1 MVRAQV
7 LTAALTTAFL
17 LGGCGG
23 GGSDTQATVTPTVS
37 PVNDSNPGSSRDTS
51 GSDTAGSATGAGSGT
66 GTDAGT
72 GTCSAPAS
80 GTCGGTGTD
89 TGNGAG
95 TGTGTGS
102 GTGTGTGTDTGADTG
117 CHDIFTQCFDVSAVR
132 ISKYKNNKQAAATYT
147 FDDGYASSSTIA
159 SIFESYGLRASFY
172 IVAGAVPETQWSM
185 WRDLEA
191 KGHEIGNHSMTHTID
206 LSDPTLSD
214 QTLNTEINDAQTL
227 IAQKLGT
234 KPMTFAFPWHAY
246 SDRSLNVALQHH
258 FAVRKPDIGESTY
271 HFVFFD
277 QDHSV
282 DEAHALADA
291 NAQLADTV
299 AVGGW
304 FVAAGHGIDGD
315 GWSPIT
321 SNFLNQHLTF
331 AAKYSSKLW
340 TDTFLNVSRY
350 RMCRPQLTPQ
360 VSIASSSVVKVRL
373 AGTVDPALCTEPL
386 SVTMPVIDVPHGQLH
401 AHLADGTEVPVKIFN
416 GALVV
421 GVRPGDEVSV
431 EITHQ

>member
-1 MVRAQV
+1 
-7 LTAALTTAFL
+7 
-17 LGGCGG
+17 
-23 GGSDTQATVTPTVS
+23 
-37 PVNDSNPGSSRDTS
+37 
-51 GSDTAGSATGAGSGT
+51 
-66 GTDAGT
+66 
-72 GTCSAPAS
+72 
-80 GTCGGTGTD
+80 
-89 TGNGAG
+89 
-95 TGTGTGS
+95 
-102 GTGTGTGTDTGADTG
+102 
-117 CHDIFTQCFDVSAVR
+117 VSAVK
-132 ISKYKNNKQAAATYT
+132 ISKYKNNKQAAASYT
-147 FDDGYASSSTIA
+147 FDDGNVSSPVIA
-159 SIFESYGLRASFY
+159 SIFESYGLRASFF
-172 IVAGAVPETQWSM
+172 IVAGAVPDTQWSM
-185 WRDLEA
+185 WRDLA
-191 KGHEIGNHSMTHTID
+191 GKGHEIGNHSMTHTID

-234 KPMTFAFPWHAY
+234 RPLAFAFPWHAY
-246 SDRSLNVALQHH
+246 SDRSLKVAFQNH
-258 FAVRKPDIGESTY
+258 FAVRKTDIGESTY

-304 FVAAGHGIDGD
+304 YVAAGHGIDGD

-340 TDTFLNVSRY
+340 TDTFMNVSRY
-350 RMCRPQLTPQ
+350 RMCRPQLTPE
-360 VSIASSSVVKVRL
+360 VNVASSSVVKVRL

-431 EITHQ
+431 EIVH

>member
-1 MVRAQV
+1 MVRVQV
-7 LTAALTTAFL
+7 LAATLVTTTFL
-17 LGGCGG
+17 LSGCGG
-23 GGSDTQATVTPTVS
+23 GGSDTQTAAAPSVS
-37 PVNDSNPGSSRDTS
+37 PVSDSNPGSS
-51 GSDTAGSATGAGSGT
+51 
-66 GTDAGT
+66 
-72 GTCSAPAS
+72 
-80 GTCGGTGTD
+80 TD
-89 TGNGAG
+89 T
-95 TGTGTGS
+95 
-102 GTGTGTGTDTGADTG
+102 GTGTGTGTDAGSGTCSAAASGTCDGTGTGTDPGADTG
-117 CHDIFTQCFDVSAVR
+117 CHDIFTQCFDVSAVK

-172 IVAGAVPETQWSM
+172 IIAGAVPDEQWSM

-246 SDRSLNVALQHH
+246 SDRSLEVALQHH

-350 RMCRPQLTPQ
+350 RMCRPQLTPE

-386 SVTMPVIDVPHGQLH
+386 SVVMPVIDVPHGQLH

-431 EITHQ
+431 EIAH

>member
-1 MVRAQV
+1 MVRAQA
-7 LTAALTTAFL
+7 LTAALITAFL

-23 GGSDTQATVTPTVS
+23 GGSDAKTAATAPSVS
-37 PVNDSNPGSSRDTS
+37 PATDSNPGSSTDT
-51 GSDTAGSATGAGSGT
+51 GTGNGTGTGTDTNTGT

-72 GTCSAPAS
+72 GTCSSPGSA
-80 GTCGGTGTD
+80 TCGGTDTGTD
-89 TGNGAG
+89 TG
-95 TGTGTGS
+95 
-102 GTGTGTGTDTGADTG
+102 
-117 CHDIFTQCFDVSAVR
+117 CRDIFTNCFDVNAVR
-132 ISKYKNNKQAAATYT
+132 IAKYKDNKQAAATYT
-147 FDDGYASSSTIA
+147 FDDGNPSSSTIA
-159 SIFESYGLRASFY
+159 SIFESYGLRATFY
-172 IVAGAVPETQWSM
+172 IVAGAVPDAQWSM
-185 WRDLEA
+185 WRGLQA

-234 KPMTFAFPWHAY
+234 RPMTFAFPWHAY
-246 SDRSLNVALQHH
+246 SDRSLKVALQHH
-258 FAVRKPDIGESTY
+258 FAVRKPNIGESTY

-304 FVAAGHGIDGD
+304 FVAAGHGVDGD

-350 RMCRPQLTPQ
+350 RMCRPQLTPE

-373 AGTVDPALCTEPL
+373 SGSVDPALCTQPL
-386 SVTMPVIDVPHGQLH
+386 SVTMPVIDMPHGQLH
-401 AHLADGTEVPVKIFN
+401 AHLANGTEVPVKIVD
-416 GALVV
+416 GSLVV

-431 EITHQ
+431 EIAHP